1 MVLVTRQ
8 APDFTAAAVMGNGEI
23 VNDFNLKAHLN
34 GRPAVISSGQWTSLL
49 FVLQS

>member
-23 VNDFNLKAHLN
+23 VDNFNLKN
-34 GRPAVISSGQWTSLL
+34 T
-49 FVLQS
+49 

>member
-23 VNDFNLKAHLN
+23 VDNFNLKTPE
-34 GRPAVISSGQWTSLL
+34 RPSGCYLL
-49 FVLQS
+49 LADGLHFRLPF